1 MNYQCAHRW
10 AFKTWGG
17 ALEPIEE
24 MLEPITNHEVT
35 VRVTHCGICHSDLH
49 IQAGGFALGNG
60 KTSSLEAAGNTLPL
74 TMGHEIVGEI
84 VDVGPEVQGVKKGEH
99 VIVYPWQGCGECA
112 TCKTGEEQLCNK
124 ASLSMG
130 IRLPGGFGDLVRVR
144 HERYLVPFGTLD
156 PARAATFACAGITA
170 FGAIRKLPVTQAE
183 DWVAVI
189 GCGGVGMT
197 AVALLSATQAG
208 RIVAIDPDP
217 AKREAALKHGAA
229 LAFDPN
235 TPGAAKAVSKAC
247 GGNIAGVV
255 DFVGAESSSAL
266 AVSIVRRAGQVV
278 IVGLF
283 GGEFKIALPM
293 FIFKSLSIC
302 GSNTAGLPL
311 LRELV
316 ALAQTVALPTIPIA
330 LRPMN
335 TVNQSLD
342 DLANGRITGRVVLQ
356 PVGCLKS

>member
-1 MNYQCAHRW
+1 MTNRYQCAHRW
-10 AFKTWGG
+10 ALKTWGS

-24 MLEPITNHEVT
+24 VLDPITGHEVT

-49 IQAGGFALGNG
+49 IQAGGFAMGNG

-84 VDVGPEVQGVKKGEH
+84 VDIGPDVHGVRTGEH

-112 TCKTGEEQLCNK
+112 ICKTGEEQLCNK

-170 FGAIRKLPVTQAE
+170 FGAIRKLPATEAD

-229 LAFDPN
+229 LAFDPSA
-235 TPGAAKAVSKAC
+235 PGAGKTISKAC

-293 FIFKSLSIC
+293 FIFKSLSVC
-302 GSNTAGLPL
+302 GSNTADLPL

-316 ALAQTVALPTIPIA
+316 GLAQTVALPTIPIE

-356 PVGCLKS
+356 PV

>member
-24 MLEPITNHEVT
+24 VFAPISGHEVT

-49 IQAGGFALGNG
+49 IQAGGFEMGGG
-60 KTSSLEAAGNTLPL
+60 KISSLEAAGTQLPL

-84 VDVGPEVQGVKKGEH
+84 VDVGPEVQGVKKGGH
-99 VIVYPWQGCGECA
+99 VIVYPWQGCGVCA
-112 TCKTGEEQLCNK
+112 TCVRGDEQLCNK

-144 HERYLVPFGTLD
+144 HERYLVPFGALD

-170 FGAIRKLPVTQAE
+170 FGAIRKLPATTAE
-183 DWVAVI
+183 DWVAVV

-208 RIVAIDPDP
+208 RIVAIDPDA
-217 AKREAALKHGAA
+217 AKREAALKHGAT

-235 TPGAAKAVSKAC
+235 APGVLKEIAKAC

-255 DFVGAESSSAL
+255 DFVGAESSSSF
-266 AVSIVRRAGQVV
+266 AVNIVRRAGQVV

-283 GGEFKIALPM
+283 GGEFKLPLPM
-293 FIFKSLSIC
+293 FIFKSLSVC
-302 GSNTAGLPL
+302 GSSTAGLPL

-316 ALAQTVALPTIPIA
+316 ALAQTVTLPAIPIA
-330 LRPMN
+330 LRPLN

-342 DLANGRITGRVVLQ
+342 DLAKGRVVGRVVLQ
-356 PVGCLKS
+356 P

>member
-1 MNYQCAHRW
+1 MKYQCAHRW

-24 MLEPITNHEVT
+24 ALAPVTGHEVT
-35 VRVTHCGICHSDLH
+35 VRITHCGMCHSDLH
-49 IQAGGFALGNG
+49 IQAGGFDMGGGRL
-60 KTSSLEAAGNTLPL
+60 SSLEAAGNKLLL

-84 VDVGPEVQGVKKGEH
+84 VDMGPDVRGVSLGEH
-99 VIVYPWQGCGECA
+99 VIVYPWLGCGICP
-112 TCKTGEEQLCNK
+112 TCVSGDEQLCSK
-124 ASLSMG
+124 ANLSMG
-130 IRLPGGFGDLVRVR
+130 IKLPGGFGDLVRMS

-170 FGAIRKLPVTQAE
+170 YGAIKKLPATTAD

-217 AKREAALKHGAA
+217 AKREAALKHGAS
-229 LAFDPN
+229 LAFDP
-235 TPGAAKAVSKAC
+235 GVKGVLKEIAVAC
-247 GGNIAGVV
+247 GGNIAGAV
-255 DFVGAESSSAL
+255 DFVGAESSSGF
-266 AVSIVRRAGQVV
+266 AVNIVRRAGQVV

-283 GGEFKIALPM
+283 GGEFRLPLPM
-293 FIFKSLSIC
+293 FIFKSLSVT
-302 GSNTAGLPL
+302 GSYTGGVHL

-316 ALAQTVALPTIPIA
+316 ALAQKVTLPTIPIE
-330 LRPMN
+330 LRPLSA
-335 TVNQSLD
+335 VNQSLD
-342 DLANGRITGRVVLQ
+342 DLAKGRIVGRVVLQ
-356 PVGCLKS
+356 P